1 MNKKSTIVLL
11 FFFSAALFA
20 QNNWNTTWSLNQ
32 LPFRSFGLGSEMAIV
47 KAGFDTDEDGWG
59 EFICAYTDNADS
71 NYILMYEATGDDTY
85 ELVWYWNYPL
95 LANTFAGIAVGDMDN
110 NGVVEIITT
119 MPSLIGT
126 DPNPMRLWVFEWN
139 GVQGE
144 NKYGIYTGDT
154 FTPTNQWNFS
164 LADGNDFRPYSLTIE
179 DIDND
184 SKNEL
189 IVGVR
194 QSSSLGASTREVIVA
209 SVLGSFS
216 GFASWQIEYNF
227 QGIFGGSLYNV
238 TTGDLDNDGNKEIYA
253 MIWNSFT
260 FKIIECLGDQNYVES
275 FTVEQM
281 TPGTDYGALDAVRV
295 ADVNDDGI
303 NELYIA
309 ATEPDNALFIITDI
323 SDVSAITTN
332 DIVKFYHIPAQAGGK
347 FRSLYIDDPDKDGNL
362 SLMIGGELNGQI
374 FDLEY
379 SGSGDPADSASWNLE
394 IAYDMFE
401 YSGFSP
407 DSANTIDPRLFYGH
421 PAGDMDQDGK
431 NEYVFVN
438 YRTSFDIWQDD
449 GYVWV
454 IENDAVTSVNDNDII
469 PTKISLSQNYP
480 NPFNPATNIKFNLV
494 ESGYVSLK
502 VYDILGNE
510 VAELVNGELNAGVH
524 NKVFNAGNLSSG
536 VYFYTLKTNSFK
548 ETKKLMLMK

>member
-1 MNKKSTIVLL
+1 MNKKSLLALL
-11 FFFSAALFA
+11 FFFSISLFA
-20 QNNWNTTWSLNQ
+20 QNNWNLVWSLNQ
-32 LPFRSFGLGSEMAIV
+32 LPFRSPEVSSEMAIV

-59 EFICAYTDNADS
+59 EFICAYTDNLDS
-71 NYILMYEATGDDTY
+71 NFILMYEATGDDTY
-85 ELVWYWNYPL
+85 ELVWYWNYPI
-95 LANTFAGIAVGDMDN
+95 LANTFAGIVVGDMDN

-119 MPSLIGT
+119 MPSVISP

-144 NKYGIYTGDT
+144 NRYGRYTGDT

-184 SKNEL
+184 SQNEL

-194 QSSSLGASTREVIVA
+194 QSTSQGSGTREVLVA
-209 SVLGSFS
+209 SVTGLFA
-216 GFASWQIEYNF
+216 GFGSWQIEYNF
-227 QGIFGGSLYNV
+227 QDVFGGSLYNV
-238 TTGDLDNDGNKEIYA
+238 TTGDLDNDGNREIYA
-253 MIWNSFT
+253 MIWNNFT

-275 FTVEQM
+275 FTVDQM

-309 ATEPDNALFIITDI
+309 ATEPDNALFIITNI
-323 SDVSAITTN
+323 SDVSAITPA
-332 DIVKFYHIPAQAGGK
+332 DIVKFYHIPVTAGGK
-347 FRSLYIDDPDKDGNL
+347 LRSLYIDDTDGDGNMN
-362 SLMIGGELNGQI
+362 LMIGGELNGQI

-379 SGSGDPADSASWNLE
+379 SGSGDPADSNSWDLT
-394 IAYDMFE
+394 IAYDIFE
-401 YSGFSP
+401 YSGFSL
-407 DSANTIDPRLFYGH
+407 DSAITEGPRLFYGN
-421 PAGDMDQDGK
+421 PAQDMDQDGK

-438 YRTSFDIWQDD
+438 YRTSYDLWTDD
-449 GYVWV
+449 GYVWM
-454 IENDAVTSVNDNDII
+454 IESDAVTGVDDNDII
-469 PTKISLSQNYP
+469 PNQISLSQNYP
-480 NPFNPATNIKFNLV
+480 NPFNPATNITFNLV
-494 ESGYVSLK
+494 ESGFVSLK

-510 VAELVNGELNAGVH
+510 VANLVEGELNSGVH
-524 NKVFNAGNLSSG
+524 NKVFSAGNLTSG
-536 VYFYTLKTNSFK
+536 VYFYTLKTNNFK

>member
-1 MNKKSTIVLL
+1 
-11 FFFSAALFA
+11 
-20 QNNWNTTWSLNQ
+20 
-32 LPFRSFGLGSEMAIV
+32 
-47 KAGFDTDEDGWG
+47 
-59 EFICAYTDNADS
+59 
-71 NYILMYEATGDDTY
+71 
-85 ELVWYWNYPL
+85 
-95 LANTFAGIAVGDMDN
+95 
-110 NGVVEIITT
+110 
-119 MPSLIGT
+119 
-126 DPNPMRLWVFEWN
+126 MRLWVFEWN